1 MERKYAEFAA
11 TKACELLAIDSPSGY
26 TRKAAT
32 WVKEAFEA
40 LGFAAKITTKGGVLA
55 DLGGADKDDALFLQ
69 AHTDT
74 LGAMVAEIKAN
85 GRLKLT
91 PLGGLRAENAETE
104 NVRVHTRTGK
114 IIEGTVQ
121 LCNASVHVNG
131 EYGEAKRTFDTVE
144 VVLDED
150 VKTAEAT
157 RALGIEVGDIVCL
170 EPRTRITSSG
180 YIKSRFLDDK
190 VCCAILLAY
199 AKYVKEENVKLP
211 RAVWL
216 HFSVYEEIGTGGATL
231 IPQDAH
237 DIVAVDMG
245 CVGELQTGSERKVTL
260 CAKDS
265 KGPYHYE
272 FLKEL
277 AKVCIDHKVD
287 YVVDTYFRY
296 GSDVEGSLTAG
307 YDARHITM
315 GPGVYASHGYE
326 RTHISGLEQT
336 FECIRRYLEQ

>member
-1 MERKYAEFAA
+1 MEQKYMDYLVEQA
-11 TKACELLAIDSPSGY
+11 KNLLAIPSPTGY
-26 TRKAAT
+26 NQEIQAYLREELAR
-32 WVKEAFEA
+32 
-40 LGFAAKITTKGGVLA
+40 LGYPETTGPRRGGVSCYI
-55 DLGGADKDDALFLQ
+55 GGEGNPITLT
-69 AHTDT
+69 AHADT
-74 LGAMVAEIKAN
+74 LGAMVRHIKDN
-85 GRLKLT
+85 GSLMIT
-91 PLGGLRAENAETE
+91 PIGGLNANNVETS
-104 NVRVHTRTGK
+104 NVEIITKFDGK
-114 IIEGTVQ
+114 YSGTIQVE
-121 LCNASVHVNG
+121 NASVHVNP
-131 EYGEAKRTFDTVE
+131 EVNAPRSFDTNIE
-144 VVLDED
+144 VLIDED
-150 VKTAEAT
+150 VHCPEDVRK
-157 RALGIEVGDIVCL
+157 LGIEVGDFVTL
-170 EPRTRITSSG
+170 DPRTVVTSSG

-199 AKYVKEENVKLP
+199 AKYVKEENVKMP

-216 HFSVYEEIGTGGATL
+216 HFSVYEEIGPGGATL